1 MSCGRRRARHAVVS
15 AVACCSIVLAAPAA
29 ASPLERALDYLS
41 ARQDPSTGAI
51 GPEPGQAA
59 DTAWSAMAV
68 AGAGE
73 APGAWARSGT
83 VTLASA
89 VTSLPT
95 DAVGDLLRVAVARRA
110 AGTVDDA
117 LAQRVAAQQSADGS
131 FGGAAGTT
139 AWGLLALRAVGRAPD
154 DPAVGAAVRA
164 LVALRAPDGGWTSS
178 PGVAHSDAVAT
189 ASGIQ
194 ALRAARVPVTDPVL
208 VGARARLLA
217 LRDPTG
223 GFARSAVP
231 TAWAV
236 MAIRS
241 LGERPGRG
249 AWARGGSPLA
259 ALEGMQDADGGVR
272 PTPGRRPSVFATA
285 VTALALSRGLLPVA
299 PGASPTPDRAP
310 RVVRRTP
317 ATGDAVRGVLSV
329 RYVDER
335 GGTGVDPSRTRITV
349 NGTDITGR
357 ARVTPFTLQV
367 RDSALPIGNLA
378 VSVTVRDRAGH
389 ATTSGWSVTRT
400 G

>member
-1 MSCGRRRARHAVVS
+1 MRIRRHAVVG
-15 AVACCSIVLAAPAA
+15 ALVVAWGVGCGAAL
-29 ASPLERALDYLS
+29 ASPLEKALDYLS

-51 GPEPGQAA
+51 GAEPGRAA
-59 DTAWSAMAV
+59 DTAWAAMAV

-73 APGAWARSGT
+73 APGAWARGGPA
-83 VTLASA
+83 LAAA
-89 VTSLPT
+89 VTSLPG
-95 DAVGDLLRVAVARRA
+95 DSVGDLLRVAVARRA

-117 LAQRVAAQQSADGS
+117 LSQRVAAQQSADGS
-131 FGGAAGTT
+131 FGGSAGTT

-154 DPAVGAAVRA
+154 DAAVGAAVRA
-164 LVALRAPDGGWTSS
+164 LGALRAPDGGWASV
-178 PGVAHSDAVAT
+178 PGAAQSDAVAT

-194 ALRAARVPVTDPVL
+194 ALRAARVPVGDPVL

-236 MAIRS
+236 LAIRS
-241 LGERPGRG
+241 LGERPARG

-259 ALEGMQDADGGVR
+259 LLEALQDPDGGIR
-272 PTPGRRPSVFATA
+272 PTPASRPSVFATA

-299 PGASPTPDRAP
+299 PGASATPDRAP

-317 ATGDAVRGVLSV
+317 ATGDVVRGVLSV

-335 GGTGVDPSRTRITV
+335 GGTGVDPARTRITV
-349 NGTDITGR
+349 NGADFTRR

-367 RDSALPIGNLA
+367 REGRLPIGNLS

-389 ATTSGWSVTRT
+389 ATTSSWSVTRT

>member
-1 MSCGRRRARHAVVS
+1 MAVLS
-15 AVACCSIVLAAPAA
+15 VACVAVGLAGITPAV

-41 ARQDPSTGAI
+41 ARQDPTTGAI
-51 GPEPGQAA
+51 GPDPGRAA
-59 DTAWSAMAV
+59 DTAWAAMAV

-73 APGAWARSGT
+73 APAAWARGGA
-83 VTLASA
+83 TLATSVA
-89 VTSLPT
+89 SLPA
-95 DAVGDLLRVAVARRA
+95 DALGDLLRVAVARRA
-110 AGTVDDA
+110 AGAVDDA

-131 FGGAAGTT
+131 FGGAAGAT
-139 AWGLLALRAVGRAPD
+139 AWGVLALRAVGRAPD

-164 LVALRAPDGGWTSS
+164 LGALRAPDGGWASAA
-178 PGVAHSDAVAT
+178 GAGQSDAVAT

-208 VGARARLLA
+208 AGARARLLA
-217 LRDPTG
+217 LRDPSG

-236 MAIRS
+236 LAIRS
-241 LGERPGRG
+241 MGERPARG
-249 AWARGGSPLA
+249 AWAKGGSPIA
-259 ALEGMQDADGGVR
+259 ALESLQDPDGGVR
-272 PTPGRRPSVFATA
+272 PTPGSRPSLFATA
-285 VTALALSRGLLPVA
+285 VTALALSRGVLPVA
-299 PGASPTPDRAP
+299 PGASATPDRAP

-335 GGTGVDPSRTRITV
+335 GGTGVDASRTRITV
-349 NGTDITGR
+349 NGIDMTTR

-367 RDSALPIGNLA
+367 RDTALPMGNLA

-389 ATTSGWSVTRT
+389 ATTSRWSVTRT

>member
-1 MSCGRRRARHAVVS
+1 MTGRLR
-15 AVACCSIVLAAPAA
+15 VAAAACLATAA
-29 ASPLERALDYLS
+29 LQGGVATASPLEKALDYLS

-51 GPEPGQAA
+51 GAEPGRAA
-59 DTAWSAMAV
+59 DTAWASMAV

-73 APGAWARSGT
+73 APGAWARGGA
-83 VTLASA
+83 TLASA
-89 VTSLPT
+89 TTALPA
-95 DAVGDLLRVAVARRA
+95 DALGDLLRVAVARRA
-110 AGTVDDA
+110 AGAVDEA
-117 LAQRVAAQQSADGS
+117 LAQKVAAQQSADGA
-131 FGGAAGTT
+131 FGGTATGT

-164 LVALRAPDGGWTSS
+164 LGSLRAPDGGWAST
-178 PGVAHSDAVAT
+178 PGAAQSDAVAT

-194 ALRAARVPVTDPVL
+194 ALRAARVAVSDPVL
-208 VGARARLLA
+208 AGARARLLA

-236 MAIRS
+236 LAIRS

-249 AWARGGSPLA
+249 AWARGGSPVA
-259 ALEGMQDADGGVR
+259 VLEGLQEADGGVR
-272 PTPGRRPSVFATA
+272 PTPASRPSVFATA
-285 VTALALSRGLLPVA
+285 VTALALSRGVLPVA
-299 PGASPTPDRAP
+299 PGGTPTPYRAP

-349 NGTDITGR
+349 NGADVTRR

-367 RDSALPIGNLA
+367 RESVLPIGNLA

-389 ATTSGWSVTRT
+389 ATTSQWAVTRP